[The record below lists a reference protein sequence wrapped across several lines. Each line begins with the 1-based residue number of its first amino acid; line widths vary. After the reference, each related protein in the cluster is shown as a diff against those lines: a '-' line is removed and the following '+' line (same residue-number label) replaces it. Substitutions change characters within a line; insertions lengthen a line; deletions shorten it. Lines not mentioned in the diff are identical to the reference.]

1 MKNYKIDPMHS
12 EIGFKVKHLMISN
25 VYGNFKSFDAT
36 MESSSEDFTD
46 AKITFDA
53 DVDSISTNISD
64 RDAHL
69 KTEDFFNVSQ
79 YPKVSFVST
88 NITKTSDSD
97 YVITGE
103 ITIRDTTKT
112 VILNGVYNGSDIDPY
127 GQIKHGFELSG
138 KISRN
143 DFGLMF
149 NVLSGKGNAL
159 VGDEIKL
166 LLNVQMIEI

>member
-88 NITKTSDSD
+88 NITKTGDSG

-103 ITIRDTTKT
+103 LTIKDTTKS

>member
-1 MKNYKIDPMHS
+1 
-12 EIGFKVKHLMISN
+12 MISN

-88 NITKTSDSD
+88 NITKTGDSG

-103 ITIRDTTKT
+103 LTIKDTTKS

>member
-1 MKNYKIDPMHS
+1 MHS

-36 MESSSEDFTD
+36 MTSSTEDFAD
-46 AKITFDA
+46 GKISFTA

-69 KTEDFFNVSQ
+69 KTEDFFNVLEF
-79 YPKVSFVST
+79 PKVTFIST
-88 NITKTSDSD
+88 
-97 YVITGE
+97 E
-103 ITIRDTTKT
+103 INKIGGNYLIIGDLTIKNTTRSVT
-112 VILNGVYNGSDIDPY
+112 LNGTYNGNDIDPY

-143 DFGLMF
+143 DFGLTF

-166 LLNVQMIEI
+166 LINVQMIEI

>member
-103 ITIRDTTKT
+103 ITIKDTTKT

-127 GQIKHGFELSG
+127 GQIKHGYELSG